1 MAQNA
6 SADAQRTATTLRL
19 IEKTA
24 APAKDTVGTCGP
36 DGYKQGLLLLTT
48 QAGLEMIKVG
58 GAVVGFWFLRGT
70 EQLAQNSQVL
80 KKLAAARDWQEAL
93 EIQESFLRDGLWRL
107 NEGMSGADE
116 ARRIVARSRDARAG
130 GSAATVK

>member
-6 SADAQRTATTLRL
+6 STEANRTATTLRL

-24 APAKDTVGTCGP
+24 ATAKDKVGTCGP
-36 DGYKQGLLLLTT
+36 DGDKQGLLLPTT

-70 EQLAQNSQVL
+70 EQLALNSQVL
-80 KKLAAARDWQEAL
+80 KKLAVARDWQEAL
-93 EIQESFLRDGLWRL
+93 EIQNSFLCDGLSRL
-107 NEGMSGADE
+107 NDGCPAMRMRQAE
-116 ARRIVARSRDARAG
+116 
-130 GSAATVK
+130 